1 MIYTIR
7 HFWNT
12 ICIQIDTSNKK
23 EDKMYLITAIINRE
37 CIKGVLEDLK
47 SSDIEGI
54 TLSKVKGK
62 GKFIDTMKDVDEHIR
77 VDIVVSND
85 HFKELAKEAIRDNA
99 RNSEKGSGKM
109 WVTPVMEVERI
120 RTGETNEDA
129 LSHSVVEKVI
139 PSIEESFT
147 AEDTPAS

>member
-1 MIYTIR
+1 
-7 HFWNT
+7 
-12 ICIQIDTSNKK
+12 
-23 EDKMYLITAIINRE
+23 MYLITAIINAE
-37 CIKGVLEDLK
+37 CVKDILEDLK
-47 SSDIEGI
+47 ASEIEGV

-62 GKFIDTMKDVDEHIR
+62 GKFIDTMKEIEEHIR
-77 VDIVVSND
+77 IDIVVSND
-85 HFKELAKEAIRDNA
+85 HFKEVAKEAIRDNA

-129 LSHSVVEKVI
+129 LSHSVVGKAVSRI
-139 PSIEESFT
+139 TASFT

>member
-1 MIYTIR
+1 
-7 HFWNT
+7 
-12 ICIQIDTSNKK
+12 
-23 EDKMYLITAIINRE
+23 MYLITAIINAE
-37 CIKGVLEDLK
+37 CVKDVLEDLK
-47 SSDIEGI
+47 SSEIEGV

-62 GKFIDTMKDVDEHIR
+62 GKFIDSMKEVDEHIR
-77 VDIVVSND
+77 LDIVVSSP

-120 RTGETNEDA
+120 RTGEINADA
-129 LSHSVVEKVI
+129 LSHSVIDKI
-139 PSIEESFT
+139 SPSMKDSFT